1 MEIAKFTLGDIS
13 LGLEVKRIVQIERK
27 AIEGFAKMTQD
38 FHPLH
43 TNIDY
48 AKECGFNDII
58 AHGLLISSYSSTLIG
73 MQLPGE
79 NALVLSQSF
88 KYGKP
93 AYPGDTLTYVGRVI
107 NIDNRFN
114 TIEVK
119 IIIKN
124 QFLQKIGIGI
134 YNVKIR

>member
-1 MEIAKFTLGDIS
+1 MIAKFAFEELTVGFEVEREVNIS
-13 LGLEVKRIVQIERK
+13 RETITN
-27 AIEGFAKMTQD
+27 FAEMTED

-43 TNIDY
+43 TDVVY
-48 AKECGFNDII
+48 AKANGFDDII
-58 AHGLLISSYSSTLIG
+58 AHGLLISSFSSTIIG

-93 AYPGDTLTYVGRVI
+93 VYPGDTLTYKGVVKEM
-107 NIDNRFN
+107 DDRFN
-114 TIEVK
+114 TIDVK
-119 IIIKN
+119 IIVKN
-124 QFLQKIGIGI
+124 QKGQKIGSGI

>member
-1 MEIAKFTLGDIS
+1 MDIARFTIEDIS
-13 LGLEVKRIVQIERK
+13 LGLEVKRVVEIAREDIEN
-27 AIEGFAKMTQD
+27 FAQMTQD

-48 AKECGFNDII
+48 AKDCGFDDII
-58 AHGLLISSYSSTLIG
+58 AHGLLISAHSSTLIG

-93 AYPGDTLTYVGRVI
+93 VYPGDTITYTGRVKS
-107 NIDNRFN
+107 IDNRFN

-119 IIIKN
+119 IIVKN
-124 QFLQKIGIGI
+124 QAGQKVGSGI